1 MASFLA
7 RPLRAS
13 LRPLAHAS
21 PLARAFS
28 ATRPSPFSRSP
39 AALEVDKV
47 ARKPASQDLSHMGK
61 NAAEEAKGVGRVVA
75 EAIAGANGTTSQ
87 QAPKENLDASGFV
100 QDLNSIKSLAEQL
113 PRETVTWGAAGL
125 LPYAGTSVAAI
136 HFARQA
142 YLASEAG
149 KTGIELDTA
158 MALLDHVN
166 LLQVQ
171 YGAVLLSFLGAV
183 HWGFEWSK
191 FGGVHGN
198 ARYLLG
204 IAPVLAG
211 WSTLLIPGHLALVGQ
226 WAAFFAMWYADQRA
240 TMAGWAPKWYSTYRF
255 WLTSIVGGSILVSL
269 AAQGYYA
276 VDPQLVKEE
285 SQLQKLKEGKPP
297 RNRDENAPIEL
308 GPMKASKD
316 TSGDAYVQF
325 VNVEKERKKK
335 EEEEEKAKEE
345 EAQKQKEQDAEAKKQ
360 AGKDKQTE
368 EIKKVED
375 K

>member
-1 MASFLA
+1 MSAS
-7 RPLRAS
+7 
-13 LRPLAHAS
+13 
-21 PLARAFS
+21 
-28 ATRPSPFSRSP
+28 RPSPFSRSP
-39 AALEVDKV
+39 APLEVDKV
-47 ARKPASQDLSHMGK
+47 ARNPASKDFSDLGK
-61 NAAEEAKGVGRVVA
+61 NAAEEAKGVGKVVA
-75 EAIAGANGTTSQ
+75 EAIAGANGETSQ
-87 QAPKENLDASGFV
+87 QAPKENLDVGGFV
-100 QDLNSIKSLAEQL
+100 QDLNSIKSLAEHL

-125 LPYAGTSVAAI
+125 LPYAGTSLASI

-158 MALLDHVN
+158 MAVLEHVN

-171 YGAVLLSFLGAV
+171 YGAIILSFLGAV

-191 FGGVHGN
+191 FGGVQGN
-198 ARYLLG
+198 PRYLLG
-204 IAPVLAG
+204 VAPVLAG

-240 TMAGWAPKWYSTYRF
+240 TMAGWAPRWYSTYRF

-297 RNRDENAPIEL
+297 GSQNKGGPIEL
-308 GPMKASKD
+308 GEMKASKD

-335 EEEEEKAKEE
+335 EEEEKKAKEE
-345 EAQKQKEQDAEAKKQ
+345 EEQKKKEEEAEAKKQ
-360 AGKDKQTE
+360 ADKDKKTE